1 MMRRRARP
9 PMRPWHPCR
18 HPCRIVAVGIGPTAS
33 TTSGCNSPWSGK
45 TARGPLLVG
54 NLFQVLQIHAM
65 HVASIVMKGIPL
77 CSLFLA
83 CSVSVAQTNA
93 VTLSQSP
100 DGVFQLRR
108 MQSDPGERG
117 EAQKILEITDREGK
131 SLFSWISPLGSSLG
145 LWSSDSRFLAINDS
159 PGRGGDQLWV
169 FCLDPVAKRVLLI
182 REPEGK
188 KLRAEVES
196 HHGNFL
202 SLMEGVT
209 LRALEWRE
217 NRLWC
222 SVHGT
227 FSPKRN
233 RRVHVPFHYL
243 WVLGMGGDSTSIVEE
258 WTRTDP
264 KERPLL
270 DQVQ

>member
-1 MMRRRARP
+1 
-9 PMRPWHPCR
+9 
-18 HPCRIVAVGIGPTAS
+18 
-33 TTSGCNSPWSGK
+33 
-45 TARGPLLVG
+45 
-54 NLFQVLQIHAM
+54 
-65 HVASIVMKGIPL
+65 
-77 CSLFLA
+77 
-83 CSVSVAQTNA
+83 
-93 VTLSQSP
+93 
-100 DGVFQLRR
+100 
-108 MQSDPGERG
+108 
-117 EAQKILEITDREGK
+117 
-131 SLFSWISPLGSSLG
+131 
-145 LWSSDSRFLAINDS
+145 
-159 PGRGGDQLWV
+159 
-169 FCLDPVAKRVLLI
+169 VAKRVLLI